1 MEEKTCTL
9 KKKAIILFNK
19 RNEWMIFS
27 RESSI
32 HFLAAWKSVPKKRK
46 YQIDRC
52 RFLKITK
59 KFQPLLR
66 SRKVIFWVFL
76 CKCGHLDFV
85 GSNKGYLVALRHCKW
100 LNHIFNGCTCFFA
113 LNFVND
119 LSIRGILHPIICKE
133 FARHS
138 FIKHEK
144 SAASYVMYVNFV
156 LWIWVFFKHCGLCLC
171 YELR

>member
-1 MEEKTCTL
+1 M
-9 KKKAIILFNK
+9 
-19 RNEWMIFS
+19 
-27 RESSI
+27 
-32 HFLAAWKSVPKKRK
+32 
-46 YQIDRC
+46 
-52 RFLKITK
+52 
-59 KFQPLLR
+59 
-66 SRKVIFWVFL
+66 

-144 SAASYVMYVNFV
+144 SAASYVIYVNFGTLDTSV
-156 LWIWVFFKHCGLCLC
+156 FQTLWSVSLLWTSLEGKMKVCLKTGMKNWRQEMTVSKDERV
-171 YELR
+171 YYNVNRKQHNIRM